1 MWQNRQR
8 SQQRI
13 DPYRNQQHNQS
24 ATNYHYPKSTYSTQH
39 TSRLHKHKHGNA
51 EQTSLYYKQT
61 QIQPTHHHPKTHQTR
76 PNAISPPT
84 AEASAAD
91 KLQERQRQRYQIRH
105 LESIVRDLS
114 DMPAQDNATTP
125 VTNVP
130 PKTPTTPARLVLP
143 TSESRTRPRE
153 DTADTQVPKKK
164 PRKRISK
171 GQQYKKRRT
180 ATRHRGP

>member
-8 SQQRI
+8 RQQRTRGPTLTAI
-13 DPYRNQQHNQS
+13 DNIDKCHELPLPQLDLQHSEYLRSPQAQS
-24 ATNYHYPKSTYSTQH
+24 WQRRANLPILQADADNINTPPTQD
-39 TSRLHKHKHGNA
+39 TPD
-51 EQTSLYYKQT
+51 
-61 QIQPTHHHPKTHQTR
+61 PTKR
-76 PNAISPPT
+76 KSPPT
-84 AEASAAD
+84 AAD
-91 KLQERQRQRYQIRH
+91 QLQERQRQRCQIRE

-114 DMPAQDNATTP
+114 ETPAQDNDTTLAT
-125 VTNVP
+125 NAP
-130 PKTPTTPARLVLP
+130 PTTPTTPARLVLP